1 MSTTKKPAIPANTLI
16 KTYGGRPVP
25 FQFPGSEEK
34 MYIGSE
40 VNKISKTRPCFVLFH
55 SVKSPVSYK
64 KKEEKEERLPSRSSI
79 VCLHMFLFLFCS
91 SFF

>member
-1 MSTTKKPAIPANTLI
+1 MSTVKKSVIPTNTVL

-40 VNKISKTRPCFVLFH
+40 VNKICKSRLCFVLSH
-55 SVKSPVSYK
+55 SVKSSVSY
-64 KKEEKEERLPSRSSI
+64 
-79 VCLHMFLFLFCS
+79 
-91 SFF
+91 